1 MAGVREEDDMVHA
14 AAMQAP
20 NALTVFR
27 AIAGVFGAWLLLQS
41 SLAGVE
47 AVAARY
53 GLASGAIFALAALTD
68 GLDGWLAR
76 KMGAESAFGALID
89 PIADKILV
97 GAYFIA
103 YVLISGVDP
112 WLTVPVLIIVGRDA
126 IVTGL
131 RLTRMEGA
139 LADPMPVTDEAKLK
153 TAFQMLLIAAPF
165 LFVIAGWRDVEQ
177 WFYVWVGGV
186 WFAALMTLW
195 TAWGYLRPARRN
207 GA

>member
-1 MAGVREEDDMVHA
+1 MVHA
-14 AAMQAP
+14 ALRQTP
-20 NALTVFR
+20 NALTILR
-27 AIAGVFGAWLLLQS
+27 GAAGVFGAWLLLQS
-41 SLAGVE
+41 SLAGAE

-68 GLDGWLAR
+68 GLDGWIAR
-76 KMGAESAFGALID
+76 KFDAESAFGALID

-112 WLTVPVLIIVGRDA
+112 WLTVPVLIIVGRDV

-195 TAWGYLRPARRN
+195 TAWGYIRPVRRN